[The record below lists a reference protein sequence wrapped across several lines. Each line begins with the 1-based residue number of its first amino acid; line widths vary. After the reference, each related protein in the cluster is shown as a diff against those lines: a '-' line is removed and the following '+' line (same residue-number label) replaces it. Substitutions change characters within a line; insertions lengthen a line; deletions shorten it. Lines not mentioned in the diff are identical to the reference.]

1 MNDPLVFIYGILFAA
16 TAGGTFALMWR
27 ITGATLK
34 ELDKPT
40 KKRYMHPEMQDV
52 KQGDELLVFKAEE
65 DDKE

>member
-16 TAGGTFALMWR
+16 TAGGTFAFMWR

-40 KKRYMHPEMQDV
+40 KKRYIHPEMQNV
-52 KQGDELLVFKAEE
+52 KQCDDLLVFKYYYDE
-65 DDKE
+65 KV